1 MSDTQPGERIP
12 IERIPSELGY
22 PFSTAVRSG
31 DTWELSGQVGLDA
44 NGDLVP
50 GGIVPETQQCLDNIR
65 GVLATVG
72 CSMNDL
78 VKVSVFLTDI
88 ADFVAMNQVYV
99 TFFQPQDYPARSTVA
114 VAGLALGAH
123 VEIECTAQ
131 AR

>member
-1 MSDTQPGERIP
+1 MSGRQPVQ
-12 IERIPSELGY
+12 RIPSGLGY

-31 DTWELSGQVGLDA
+31 DTWELSGQVGLDT

-50 GGIVPETQQCLDNIR
+50 GGVAPETQQCLENIR
-65 GVLATVG
+65 GVLAEVG
-72 CSMNDL
+72 CSMSDL

-88 ADFVAMNQVYV
+88 ADFAPMNQVYA
-99 TFFQPQDYPARSTVA
+99 TFFDPQEYPARSTVA

-123 VEIECTAQ
+123 VEIECSAQ